1 MISYLLD
8 THIMIWF
15 LKKDNQL
22 NKNIREDIE
31 YFQHPCYVSI
41 ETLHEIV
48 ILQSLKRIVLDYD
61 LEKIVDYL
69 KTVQIQILTLEIN
82 HVKALS
88 KLPTNKIDKQI
99 HDDPF
104 DRILIAQAI
113 AEKLTIISSDG
124 KFPPYRDYGLKLL
137 VNEK

>member
-8 THIMIWF
+8 THAFIW
-15 LKKDNQL
+15 LLTDSDKL
-22 NKNIREDIE
+22 NNNIREDIE
-31 YFQHPCYVSI
+31 YFQYPCYVSI

-48 ILQSLKRIVLDYD
+48 ILQSLKKISLDYS

-69 KTVQIQILTLEIN
+69 QTVQILILPLKIN
-82 HVKALS
+82 HLIVLG
-88 KLPTNKIDKQI
+88 KLPTNKLDKQI

-104 DRILIAQAI
+104 DRALIAQAI
-113 AEKLTIISSDG
+113 AEKLTIVSSDG
-124 KFPPYRDYGLKLL
+124 KFPPYCNYGLKLL